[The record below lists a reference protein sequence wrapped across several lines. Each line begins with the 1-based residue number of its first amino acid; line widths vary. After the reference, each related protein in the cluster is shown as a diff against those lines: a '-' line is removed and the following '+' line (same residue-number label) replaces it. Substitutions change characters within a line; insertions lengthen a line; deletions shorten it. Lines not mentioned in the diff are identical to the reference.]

1 MKATSFLKECRQELE
16 KVQWPTREEVVN
28 STMVV
33 LATVVFF
40 SVFLYSADKVIF
52 AALRWFWGL
61 GS

>member
-33 LATVVFF
+33 LATVIFF
-40 SVFLYSADKVIF
+40 SIFLYTADKIIF
-52 AALRWFWGL
+52 AGFRWFWGL
-61 GS
+61 GT